1 MPLDGVL
8 RADRNPKR
16 HDAALIRKSIGKF
29 GVVETPALDERTGK
43 LVAGHGRLNEWERAR
58 AAGENPPDGVQVVDG
73 DWHVPIS
80 RGWASRDDAEAD
92 AYLLVSNRS
101 TELGGW
107 DGPELAGLLTDVTS
121 DGLLDYTGFT
131 EDDLATLLGGND
143 DEDDPIADT
152 DSDPGDYP
160 SYGVAIVCHTLQ
172 EQADTYEALTE
183 QGYRCQLANSSSSAT
198 PDTTANTPRRARAAA
213 GRGRKASR

>member
-16 HDAALIRKSIGKF
+16 HDASLIRKSIGKF

-58 AAGENPPDGVQVVDG
+58 DAGENPPDGVQILDG

-80 RGWASRDDAEAD
+80 RGWASRNDAEAD

-107 DGPELAGLLTDVTS
+107 DSQELAGLLDDVNG

-131 EDDLATLLGGND
+131 EDDLATLLGGD
-143 DEDDPIADT
+143 DDQPVPDPDT
-152 DSDPGDYP
+152 DPGDYP
-160 SYGVAIVCHTLQ
+160 SYGVVIVCHSLE
-172 EQADTYEALTE
+172 EQADVHEALTE

-213 GRGRKASR
+213 GRGRTVSP